1 MPALLKPE
9 NTNEW
14 KNFLISEISLWLVYI
29 LRTKTNRD
37 NPMLYSRKGLDGTV
51 CSELAAHTGNVLS
64 EKQAKTVERCLE
76 VLTDMGRWLT
86 DNRSGSERKSI
97 AYMAYVIFGGRVC
110 ISKDA
115 NAGTAYYFE
124 PWLSPADVSL
134 ICAAV
139 ESNHYL
145 SAGERNFLLE
155 NTVNALGINRGES
168 FYKRD
173 EDDDPWKLPE
183 TQGYNFEFTMLKRIA
198 ILHEA
203 IRRGFKIRLK
213 YGCYVCG
220 KKRPVF
226 AEKNP
231 DKESVLNPYAIIF
244 LRGQCYLVATHEGY
258 KNPTHYRIDRIYD
271 LAVKTVL
278 QNGEEIAVPREEMPA
293 ALKAYFKEGYFLSEK
308 YAADHSLMAYQS
320 ARDRK
325 VCEFLIDEK
334 QLSIAV
340 DHFGTQLNLLDQGE
354 GRLLVR
360 VKADYENIKL
370 FCIQQCIFVSPVSP
384 PELKADV
391 KESLKAAYDKIII

>member
-1 MPALLKPE
+1 MSALLKPE

-64 EKQAKTVERCLE
+64 EKQAKTVERCME

-145 SAGERNFLLE
+145 SAGASIKEMK
-155 NTVNALGINRGES
+155 TMTRG
-168 FYKRD
+168 
-173 EDDDPWKLPE
+173 
-183 TQGYNFEFTMLKRIA
+183 NCLKHR
-198 ILHEA
+198 
-203 IRRGFKIRLK
+203 
-213 YGCYVCG
+213 
-220 KKRPVF
+220 
-226 AEKNP
+226 
-231 DKESVLNPYAIIF
+231 AII
-244 LRGQCYLVATHEGY
+244 
-258 KNPTHYRIDRIYD
+258 
-271 LAVKTVL
+271 
-278 QNGEEIAVPREEMPA
+278 
-293 ALKAYFKEGYFLSEK
+293 LS
-308 YAADHSLMAYQS
+308 LP
-320 ARDRK
+320 
-325 VCEFLIDEK
+325 C
-334 QLSIAV
+334 
-340 DHFGTQLNLLDQGE
+340 
-354 GRLLVR
+354 
-360 VKADYENIKL
+360 
-370 FCIQQCIFVSPVSP
+370 
-384 PELKADV
+384 
-391 KESLKAAYDKIII
+391 